1 MFKLSN
7 LVFCSSLL
15 GFLLVTNSATI
26 AHNVEQPTQNQPTT
40 ELSTDNPSLFV
51 NLTSNDPWRAGMAI
65 NFAQNSLNKGHEVV
79 IYLNIQGVNLA
90 STKIAQPINS
100 HNGQNLQQMLKD
112 FISQGG
118 RVIICPS
125 CMEQAGVSQEDL
137 IEGVEMSSPDVIET
151 TLYRDQVRVMSW

>member
-1 MFKLSN
+1 MFKFSN
-7 LVFCSSLL
+7 LVLCSSLL
-15 GFLLVTNSATI
+15 GFLLVTTSATI
-26 AHNVEQPTQNQPTT
+26 AHDVAQTTQTQQTAEVIT
-40 ELSTDNPSLFV
+40 ETPSLFV

-65 NFAQNSLNKGHEVV
+65 NFAQNSLNKDHEVV

-90 STKIAQPINS
+90 SAKIPQPINS
-100 HNGQNLQQMLKD
+100 HNGQNLQEMLKD

-125 CMEQAGVSQEDL
+125 CMKLAGVTQEDL